1 MYLSRTSRVADDDR
15 GPAQPGSARRRTA
28 LSQVTGATGKP
39 HCVLCKDKVGVK
51 EEYYESPVTL
61 TFLVIVVRCREAVMF
76 RLSVPRLSRCSLS
89 SFWRSV
95 ESRPS
100 LSCRMRCCA

>member
-1 MYLSRTSRVADDDR
+1 MTIAARP
-15 GPAQPGSARRRTA
+15 GPARRRTA

-61 TFLVIVVRCREAVMF
+61 TFLVIVVRCGEALMF
-76 RLSVPRLSRCSLS
+76 RLSVPRLPRCSLS